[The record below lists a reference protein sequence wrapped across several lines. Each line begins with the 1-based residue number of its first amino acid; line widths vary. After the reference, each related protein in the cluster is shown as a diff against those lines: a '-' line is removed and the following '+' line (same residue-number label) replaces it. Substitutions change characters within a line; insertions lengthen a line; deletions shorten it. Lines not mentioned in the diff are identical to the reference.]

1 MKVLK
6 EPAGVPPAP
15 DPRAKANAKAKTGK
29 QMAVGWK
36 KIEAEPEEDDHAE
49 GEEEEPKEDDAI
61 VEKVGNCFVASYFSC
76 LP

>member
-36 KIEAEPEEDDHAE
+36 KIKAEPEEDDDAK
-49 GEEEEPKEDDAI
+49 GEEEEPKEDDAKFKPKNI
-61 VEKVGNCFVASYFSC
+61 EYTQHCPF
-76 LP
+76 